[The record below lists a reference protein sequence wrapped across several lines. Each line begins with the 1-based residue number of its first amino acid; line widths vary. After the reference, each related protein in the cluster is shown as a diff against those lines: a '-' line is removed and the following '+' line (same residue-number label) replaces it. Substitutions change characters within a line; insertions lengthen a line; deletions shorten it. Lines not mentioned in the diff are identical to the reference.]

1 MTGTLPTPEEVMKFL
16 ADPSGDKR
24 DRKVDK
30 LLQRPTYAA
39 WWTNKLCDF
48 TGCNPKSTSSLLEV
62 AREDGYVQAFRWYNW
77 IYERVE
83 RNEPYDSLVAGIMLA
98 DLSGQ
103 NDGLPWFRTRQ
114 SLQVPRDTAMSV
126 AHAFLGIQ
134 LQCAECHKH
143 SFDRW
148 TQADFND
155 FAQFFDSV
163 TKTKRRSVA
172 TEELLLQ
179 LLRSERVRLSPGEN
193 PRKPIMDW
201 MRDPQNPLFA
211 RAIANRVWASYFN
224 VGIVDP
230 PDQFTPA
237 NPPSNPQL
245 LDWLASGFI
254 ESGYDMKWLHRQLAT
269 SDAYQRNWKPNETNR
284 NDRRNFSRAVPRRS
298 MGFAIP
304 LERLSSFRSAFEA
317 LQSRGNTSP
326 AYAQMG

>member
-1 MTGTLPTPEEVMKFL
+1 
-16 ADPSGDKR
+16 
-24 DRKVDK
+24 
-30 LLQRPTYAA
+30 
-39 WWTNKLCDF
+39 
-48 TGCNPKSTSSLLEV
+48 
-62 AREDGYVQAFRWYNW
+62 
-77 IYERVE
+77 
-83 RNEPYDSLVAGIMLA
+83 
-98 DLSGQ
+98 
-103 NDGLPWFRTRQ
+103 
-114 SLQVPRDTAMSV
+114 MSV